1 MKKITMTLFAIV
13 ATATSL
19 FATSLYTF
27 VQDKPISS
35 NELPAEAQKFI
46 ATYFAGEEISHIVH
60 DRDVISV
67 DYNVT
72 FSSGT
77 KLEFNSR
84 GEWKEVDMR
93 NAAVPNDLVP
103 QAIAEYVK
111 QSYPNR
117 EITEIKRNHTYTE
130 VSLKGGLELTFNR
143 NYQVVDIDD

>member
-1 MKKITMTLFAIV
+1 
-13 ATATSL
+13 
-19 FATSLYTF
+19 
-27 VQDKPISS
+27 
-35 NELPAEAQKFI
+35 
-46 ATYFAGEEISHIVH
+46 
-60 DRDVISV
+60 
-67 DYNVT
+67 
-72 FSSGT
+72 
-77 KLEFNSR
+77 
-84 GEWKEVDMR
+84 MR